1 MITSEQ
7 IRIVNDSQETPGKKG
22 WYDWSIF
29 LEAEPRIMDMIDK
42 VWYHLHPT
50 FPRPHILVD
59 DCTND
64 FRLKGT
70 GWGKFIVTADI
81 IFKEGGQ
88 IISKRHYLRLGNAYE
103 KYK

>member
-22 WYDWSIF
+22 WYDWSIY
-29 LEAEPRIMDMIDK
+29 LEVEPRIMDMIDK

-50 FPRPHILVD
+50 FPQPHVSVD
-59 DCTND
+59 DRTNG

-70 GWGKFIVTADI
+70 GCGEFIVTADI
-81 IFKEGGQ
+81 ILKEGGQ
-88 IISKRHYLRLGNAYE
+88 IISKRHYLRLGRSYE

>member
-1 MITSEQ
+1 MTTSEQ

-59 DCTND
+59 DRTNG

-70 GWGKFIVTADI
+70 GWGEFIVTADI

-88 IISKRHYLRLGNAYE
+88 IISKRPLSTSWQCI
-103 KYK
+103 

>member
-7 IRIVNDSQETPGKKG
+7 IRIVNDSQEKPGRKG
-22 WYDWSIF
+22 WYEWSIY
-29 LEAEPRIMDMIDK
+29 LEAEPSIMEMIDK

-50 FPRPHILVD
+50 FPQPHILVD
-59 DCTND
+59 DRTNG

-70 GWGKFIVTADI
+70 GWGEFIVMVDI
-81 IFKEGGQ
+81 FLKEGGQ
-88 IISKRHYLRLGNAYE
+88 IISKRHYLRLDRSYE